1 MHLSCRNALLYVKAA
16 YYMYIMTHSIE
27 YTFLQPYITRWQF
40 KYFVTL
46 FDGSFVLVEY

>member
-16 YYMYIMTHSIE
+16 YYMYIMAHSIE
-27 YTFLQPYITRWQF
+27 YTFYNPTSQDGNL

>member
-27 YTFLQPYITRWQF
+27 YTFYNPTSQDGNLNILSHYLMDH
-40 KYFVTL
+40 L
-46 FDGSFVLVEY
+46 FW